1 MEATYVNQPQ
11 PLQCVMII
19 NIFIVDHP
27 RAVLFLHLSITTF
40 FLRDVNHTSTS
51 TTQVQSSFSPDIDH
65 ELVVEA
71 PVVKI
76 MTQGADE
83 HCQALEPGEFKY
95 CSFID
100 ALISFFFQMW
110 VLIS

>member
-1 MEATYVNQPQ
+1 M
-11 PLQCVMII
+11 
-19 NIFIVDHP
+19 
-27 RAVLFLHLSITTF
+27 
-40 FLRDVNHTSTS
+40 
-51 TTQVQSSFSPDIDH
+51 QSSFSPDIDH

-95 CSFID
+95 YSFID
-100 ALISFFFQMW
+100 ALISFFSNVGTDKLVTSRGLNTPGEFFSM
-110 VLIS
+110 L